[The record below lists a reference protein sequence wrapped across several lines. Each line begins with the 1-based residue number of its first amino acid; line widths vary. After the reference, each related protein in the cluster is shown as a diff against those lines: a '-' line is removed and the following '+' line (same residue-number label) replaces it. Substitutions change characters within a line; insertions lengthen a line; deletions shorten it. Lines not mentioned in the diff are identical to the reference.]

1 MTLGDNYRTAILPVT
16 GIKSET
22 LRTRNETVDMHIK
35 NIANGILCH
44 SQAHKTYKSY
54 VPLAAYIKM
63 DI

>member
-35 NIANGILCH
+35 NIANGILCY
-44 SQAHKTYKSY
+44 SQTHKKHKSF
-54 VPLAAYIKM
+54 VLLAAYIKM
-63 DI
+63 DV